1 MAEAEDPLDKV
12 PFLSFIKRLSI

>member
-12 PFLSFIKRLSI
+12 SFLSFIKRLSI